1 MLAFAEQISGSL
13 QIPMTR
19 LFGQAPEGL
28 STDGDSAL
36 HTYYDNLSKQQELK
50 LRRPI
55 AKILELISRSRLG
68 KPLPKGTRFTFNSLW
83 SMSEPDRAE
92 VSSKD
97 TATILSAFT
106 AGVIDDVT
114 TRQEL
119 RAMSGTSGLFAN
131 IPDEQIDVD
140 ATTLV
145 DPVTKPIS
153 PDEDSFE
160 NDPSE
165 LQLGETFG
173 TETYNGINSTS
184 MR

>member
-1 MLAFAEQISGSL
+1 
-13 QIPMTR
+13 
-19 LFGQAPEGL
+19 
-28 STDGDSAL
+28 
-36 HTYYDNLSKQQELK
+36 
-50 LRRPI
+50 
-55 AKILELISRSRLG
+55 
-68 KPLPKGTRFTFNSLW
+68 
-83 SMSEPDRAE
+83 
-92 VSSKD
+92 
-97 TATILSAFT
+97 
-106 AGVIDDVT
+106 
-114 TRQEL
+114 
-119 RAMSGTSGLFAN
+119 MSGTSGLFAN